1 MVIIIKFKYNEN
13 KEAIGVFIRTDEKL
27 RKGWGKK
34 INFNKLNQIRV
45 RNK

>member
-13 KEAIGVFIRTDEKL
+13 KEVIGVFIRTDEKFREGL
-27 RKGWGKK
+27 GKK
-34 INFNKLNQIRV
+34 ININKSNQIRV